1 VTTRHSSS
9 PSPSGGGEG
18 VNGPGI
24 HVAAPD
30 PKICVGVVVGAQ
42 GIKGAVRIKPFTER
56 PEAVAAYGPV
66 SDEQGGRR
74 FEVRIVGQA
83 RGVVTAQLSG
93 VSDRNAAEA
102 LKGLRLYVPRAA
114 LPEPEGEEEFY
125 HADLI
130 GLAAERADGTLLGRV
145 AAVLDHGAGTYLE
158 IAAEGG
164 RALIVPFTRAAVPV
178 VDPAAGRLVIE
189 PPSEVEARAGK
200 EEQG

>member
-1 VTTRHSSS
+1 
-9 PSPSGGGEG
+9 

-24 HVAAPD
+24 HVAAPE

-42 GIKGAVRIKPFTER
+42 GIKGAVRIKPFTDR

-66 SDEQGGRR
+66 TDEQGARR
-74 FEVRIVGQA
+74 FEVRIVGEG
-83 RGVVTAQLSG
+83 RGVVTAELSG
-93 VSDRNAAEA
+93 VKDRSAAEA

-114 LPEPEGEEEFY
+114 LPEPEAEEFY

-130 GLAAERADGTLLGRV
+130 GLAAERTDGTPLGRV

-158 IAAEGG
+158 IVGEGG
-164 RALIVPFTRAAVPV
+164 RPLIVPFTRAAVPV
-178 VDPAAGRLVIE
+178 VDPAAGRLVVE
-189 PPSEVEARAGK
+189 PPAEVEARASE

>member
-1 VTTRHSSS
+1 M
-9 PSPSGGGEG
+9 
-18 VNGPGI
+18 NGAGT

-56 PEAVAAYGPV
+56 PEAIGSYGPV
-66 SDEQGGRR
+66 MDEQGVRR
-74 FEVRIVGQA
+74 FEVKVVGEG

-93 VSDRNAAEA
+93 VKDRNAAEA

-114 LPEPEGEEEFY
+114 LPEPEEEEFY

-130 GLAAERADGTLLGRV
+130 GLSAERADGTLIGRV

-158 IAAEGG
+158 IAPEDGG
-164 RALIVPFTRAAVPV
+164 RPLIVPFTRASVPD
-178 VDPAAGRLVIE
+178 VDRAAGRLVIE
-189 PPSEVEARAGK
+189 PPAEVEARPGE